1 MPITTTTT
9 IPATMP
15 TTAPTRGRRG
25 RAWVRVSSTRSDA
38 AALRPRSCVASTV
51 GAAASAAG
59 AAACAE
65 RPRGRTTVWS
75 TWFAVA
81 PATAT
86 GARTIV
92 PSSGVAAAIVVAV
105 VIGIAVAL
113 SGTLQQQAASPT
125 AVPSDEDAIVAA
137 TVPVPQVQ
145 PGVPSADGAGVSFA
159 VSHENPEEGD
169 RYRWQRAD
177 GSGGLSVSEG
187 PTIVVD
193 GVAAGERVCIEVQV
207 QRGSKTSEPV
217 TGCTA

>member
-1 MPITTTTT
+1 VPV
-9 IPATMP
+9 AG
-15 TTAPTRGRRG
+15 APTH
-25 RAWVRVSSTRSDA
+25 VDQ
-38 AALRPRSCVASTV
+38 TV
-51 GAAASAAG
+51 M
-59 AAACAE
+59 
-65 RPRGRTTVWS
+65 RPRGRTASAAAATAGAPAVDA
-75 TWFAVA
+75 TQMRGRGAPTPAVA
-81 PATAT
+81 DDTLT
-86 GARTIV
+86 QARPRRSRVAAIV
-92 PSSGVAAAIVVAV
+92 GVAAAIVVAV

-113 SGTLQQQAASPT
+113 SGTLQQHAANPT

-187 PTIVVD
+187 PTIEVD